1 MMREYD
7 LTAKDIQR
15 VKLGILKAGF
25 PIVAEP
31 KESKNNP
38 KSVVDA
44 QFSMPFGAAVAI
56 LYGKAT
62 LDEYT
67 MKKIGSAEVKEIMKR
82 VSCVEDHLIEKNFP
96 KKWPASAT
104 LVTKNGDAYSV
115 RIDYPKGDPE
125 NPLTW
130 NELIAKFRGLVSP
143 VFSITEQNH
152 IIEKIRSL
160 EQVEDM
166 NTFSTHL
173 LKS

>member
-1 MMREYD
+1 M
-7 LTAKDIQR
+7 T
-15 VKLGILKAGF
+15 
-25 PIVAEP
+25 EP

-38 KSVVDA
+38 RSVVDA

-67 MKKIGSAEVKEIMKR
+67 MEKIGSSEVKEMMQR
-82 VSCVEDHLIEKNFP
+82 VSCVEDHEIEKSFP

-104 LVTKNGDAYSV
+104 LVTKNGKEYSA
-115 RIDYPKGDPE
+115 RIDYPKGDPK

-130 NELIAKFRGLVSP
+130 DELIEKFRSLVSP
-143 VFSITEQNH
+143 VFPITERNH
-152 IIEKIRSL
+152 IIDKIRSL
-160 EQVEDM
+160 EQVEDL